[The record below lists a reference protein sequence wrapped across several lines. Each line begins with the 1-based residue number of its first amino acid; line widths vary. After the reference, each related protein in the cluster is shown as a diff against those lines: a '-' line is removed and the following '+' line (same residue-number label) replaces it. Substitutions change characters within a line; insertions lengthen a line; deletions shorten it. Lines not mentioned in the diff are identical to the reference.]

1 MTYFFIFPLALRRG
15 SLAVRGDAD
24 VPVAA
29 GRCGH
34 RPLRKRILR
43 CVGEGLC
50 PQSTPPAGKIFC
62 PVSFVYRPIFFR
74 QSHQHRPGSIRKNL
88 CVCLI
93 FPGMTN
99 FPLAEKNFLCYA
111 PFIIRK
117 GSCGYDQRNVR
128 LPHAYHFCAG
138 PLRRFLLRGY
148 ARHSGHYYSGRQ
160 PAAGVRF
167 CIAFLRDPDGAFP
180 SFFAGVLT
188 RPPIA
193 EARGLAHP
201 AGPLYL

>member
-1 MTYFFIFPLALRRG
+1 MTGDVLPSVRPRWQNFLPRFI
-15 SLAVRGDAD
+15 
-24 VPVAA
+24 
-29 GRCGH
+29 C
-34 RPLRKRILR
+34 I
-43 CVGEGLC
+43 
-50 PQSTPPAGKIFC
+50 PAYI
-62 PVSFVYRPIFFR
+62 FR

-93 FPGMTN
+93 FPGVTF

-111 PFIIRK
+111 PFSIRK
-117 GSCGYDQRNVR
+117 GSCGYVQRNVR
-128 LPHAYHFCAG
+128 LPHACHFCAG

-148 ARHSGHYYSGRQ
+148 ALHSGHYYSGRQ

-193 EARGLAHP
+193 EVRGLAHP

>member
-1 MTYFFIFPLALRRG
+1 MSLLRRSLAQFAPHASDMRFCKG
-15 SLAVRGDAD
+15 RGTMWASSPTEAYLAVRRGGALPS
-24 VPVAA
+24 V
-29 GRCGH
+29 H
-34 RPLRKRILR
+34 
-43 CVGEGLC
+43 
-50 PQSTPPAGKIFC
+50 PPAGKIFC

-74 QSHQHRPGSIRKNL
+74 QSHQHRLGSIRKNL

-128 LPHAYHFCAG
+128 LPHACHFCAG
-138 PLRRFLLRGY
+138 PMRRFLLRGY